1 MSISSLF
8 TVSENYTPVDLMRLP
23 KMFFFEETYVWY
35 KIYKMFVSVLLLVI
49 DESVRQNMM
58 SLHLKWKLL

>member
-1 MSISSLF
+1 
-8 TVSENYTPVDLMRLP
+8 
-23 KMFFFEETYVWY
+23 MFFFEETYVWY